1 MQITEKRHADPFS
14 RLEEMLRQGDD
25 VTRRKLAEKG
35 APVAAPEGFPQGA
48 QAVQTAQA
56 GSVLPP
62 MAADEADR
70 AYGAAM
76 DLLGGNTDSGLAQ
89 HSLDPDRVAA
99 LLGL

>member
-14 RLEEMLRQGDD
+14 KLEEMLRQGDD

-35 APVAAPEGFPQGA
+35 ASGAMQEGFATQDA
-48 QAVQTAQA
+48 QAAHA
-56 GSVLPP
+56 GGILPP

-89 HSLDPDRVAA
+89 HALDPDRVAA